1 MLSSMKNHK
10 GPPIKYVFCI
20 KKIKNHKKK
29 IKRREKTRED
39 RISIERITNL

>member
-20 KKIKNHKKK
+20 KKIKNHKKRDK
-29 IKRREKTRED
+29 KKRKN
-39 RISIERITNL
+39 ERR

>member
-20 KKIKNHKKK
+20 KKIKKRK
-29 IKRREKTRED
+29 KRREKTRED

>member
-20 KKIKNHKKK
+20 KKIKK
-29 IKRREKTRED
+29 REKREKKE
-39 RISIERITNL
+39 RKREKIEFLLKE